1 MMGAQPILN
10 TYYSDMYRYLTGI
23 HGGCGGEDG
32 GGVYFNGYDRYFH
45 IFFGP
50 VGMGYSL
57 GSIPLVS
64 SGSTTGDLP
73 S

>member
-45 IFFGP
+45 FFWSRR
-50 VGMGYSL
+50 VWV
-57 GSIPLVS
+57 IA
-64 SGSTTGDLP
+64 
-73 S
+73 